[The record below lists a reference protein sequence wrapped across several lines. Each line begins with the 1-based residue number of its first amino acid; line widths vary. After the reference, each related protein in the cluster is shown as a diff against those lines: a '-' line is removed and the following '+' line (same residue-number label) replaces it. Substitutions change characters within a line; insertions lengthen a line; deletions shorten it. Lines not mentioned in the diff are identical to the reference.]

1 MFWAA
6 SRATLKAYFNFDCSC
21 EACDVTEVQIQ
32 EEAES
37 IAAFEEEVAR
47 AGNLQTKGKTEA
59 NFSDYDL
66 QNVLRREKSAVL
78 ILKRVYNLAK
88 NIKTMGRRKILE
100 EIVLQG
106 LESNCEEGLLGEL
119 YSKNRQDVKSAWMN
133 NAKMFAIVGL
143 DISKTLNGKDH
154 TDIKGWKE
162 RVADPINS

>member
-32 EEAES
+32 EQAES

-59 NFSDYDL
+59 NFLNSDL

-78 ILKRVYNLAK
+78 ILKRVYNLA
-88 NIKTMGRRKILE
+88 
-100 EIVLQG
+100 
-106 LESNCEEGLLGEL
+106 
-119 YSKNRQDVKSAWMN
+119 
-133 NAKMFAIVGL
+133 
-143 DISKTLNGKDH
+143 
-154 TDIKGWKE
+154 
-162 RVADPINS
+162 